1 MRYDHTVYL
10 IKEQD
15 PDPDSTSLDFE
26 GHKTVTKAKA
36 NVKRTNINFASGEM
50 YEVTIVR
57 VFGQYDA
64 DSIGLDDY
72 DPDDDTTIHK
82 IQKVGRHLMRTDF
95 YIAGSKVTFNTE

>member
-15 PDPDSTSLDFE
+15 PDPNSTSLDFE
-26 GHKTVTKAKA
+26 GQKTVTKAKA

-72 DPDDDTTIHK
+72 NPDDETTIHK

-95 YIAGSKVTFNTE
+95 YIAGSKVTFNAE

>member
-15 PDPDSTSLDFE
+15 PDPSSTSLNFE
-26 GHKTVTKAKA
+26 GDPKVTKAKA

-72 DPDDDTTIHK
+72 DPNDDTTIHK
-82 IQKVGRHLMRTDF
+82 IQKVGCHLMRTDF
-95 YIAGSKVTFNTE
+95 YIAGSKVTFNAE